1 MKPSSKLSTW
11 RIYQA
16 ANEDESNRLTFLRSS
31 PVPQNDPLIM
41 APKRVEVLKASFCI
55 GGQPVKLGSILT
67 MSYFDAY
74 GLWRLGKIGF
84 LE

>member
-1 MKPSSKLSTW
+1 MQSW
-11 RIYQA
+11 
-16 ANEDESNRLTFLRSS
+16 ESERERLAFLRSAPL
-31 PVPQNDPLIM
+31 PVNDPLIM